1 MASEKAK
8 ELARKQKAEVKAER
22 ERKKNSTDPKDW
34 GRTRQMVEAFKR
46 TREIDPSVTW
56 WMIGGSVVAFA
67 VVAVLGIL
75 LNLIWWAWVP
85 LAVMAA
91 LAVAMWMLTRKARS
105 AMFTRYAG
113 QPGSAEV
120 ALQSLNKKK
129 YSYDIAINATRELDL
144 VHRVVG
150 PSGIILIGEGQ
161 AGRTRKLLGTEAQR
175 HSQVSYGTPVT
186 EIMLGDAKNQVS
198 LNQLQKHIEKLPKT
212 LAPYQVSEIQTRLKA
227 LNTKRGM
234 PVPKGPMPTPKGIN
248 RALRGR

>member
-67 VVAVLGIL
+67 VVAVIGIL

>member
-8 ELARKQKAEVKAER
+8 ELARKQKAEIRAEKL
-22 ERKKNSTDPKDW
+22 RKKNSTDPADW

-56 WMIGGSVVAFA
+56 WMIGGAVAAFA
-67 VVAVLGIL
+67 VIAVIGIVA
-75 LNLIWWAWVP
+75 NLIWWAWVP
-85 LAVMAA
+85 LGLMAA
-91 LAVAMWMLTRKARS
+91 LVVAMWALTRKARS

-120 ALQSLNKKK
+120 ALQSLNKKR
-129 YSYDIAINATRELDL
+129 YSYEMAINATRELDL

-150 PSGIILIGEGQ
+150 PGGIILIGEGQ
-161 AGRTRKLLGTEAQR
+161 AGRVRKLLSTESQR
-175 HSQVSYGTPVT
+175 HGQVSYGTPIT
-186 EIMLGDAKNQVS
+186 ELVVGDADNQVA
-198 LNQLQKHIEKLPKT
+198 LNQLQKRIEKMPKV
-212 LAPYQVSEIQTRLKA
+212 LAPYQITEIQTRLKA

-234 PVPKGPMPTPKGIN
+234 PVPKGPMPSPKGIN